1 MCEALLMNVCERVS
15 NQRSVGF
22 VLIPYSLSDLFCVAT
37 EKITYM
43 HTFYVDVCTFAY
55 YFT

>member
-1 MCEALLMNVCERVS
+1 MCGALLVNVCERVS

-22 VLIPYSLSDLFCVAT
+22 VLIPYSLSDLFCVAA

-43 HTFYVDVCTFAY
+43 HTFYLDVCTFAHSSA
-55 YFT
+55 